1 MRCEESLLPVVS
13 ADYGYR
19 ITFCCGILLMYGLL
33 GRLTAQILPFSY
45 VIQHGTVDL
54 QLDWIRQEEQQM
66 DDPCKGQGRLRQGNC
81 TPNMVP

>member
-1 MRCEESLLPVVS
+1 MRCEESLLPV
-13 ADYGYR
+13 GYM